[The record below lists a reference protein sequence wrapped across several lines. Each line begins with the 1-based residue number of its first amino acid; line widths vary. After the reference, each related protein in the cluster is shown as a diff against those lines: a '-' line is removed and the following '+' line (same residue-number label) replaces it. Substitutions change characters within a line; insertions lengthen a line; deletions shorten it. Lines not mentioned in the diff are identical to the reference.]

1 MKDMK
6 SCWQQFVGDAPPQ
19 QTVGPAVPSANMGPD
34 SLRQLSPSDD
44 REVSRAQRKAGSKR
58 ADSGVR
64 QSSRSSERS
73 SADRHRA
80 RVRHRQVSPDSSS
93 PTRRLSPPAKRSRL
107 DNRNVSRETSS
118 SEGRQRSPRTR
129 RPWRSRSPLTRR
141 RGSSPSPSSHRRS
154 RDSPAP
160 SRWPFGAS
168 MTRRLA
174 GRPSLSPRRR
184 SPAPHR
190 RSRRSSRGRQS
201 SPPSRTRALIV
212 VHHYRPPG
220 HLHPKDVGP
229 VACLRAISA
238 PGHPARSMS
247 LNRTQLTYASYAF
260 AWTMTTSVQTT
271 TIHVIPLHQ
280 TNHNL
285 WITLSCQLRKCR
297 NSSQIC

>member
-1 MKDMK
+1 M
-6 SCWQQFVGDAPPQ
+6 
-19 QTVGPAVPSANMGPD
+19 GPAVPSANMGPD

-44 REVSRAQRKAGSKR
+44 QEPSLAQHKAGSKR
-58 ADSGVR
+58 ADSGIR

-73 SADRHRA
+73 SADRHWA
-80 RVRHRQVSPDSSS
+80 WVRHHQVSPDSSS
-93 PTRRLSPPAKRSRL
+93 PTRRLSPPAKRSRW
-107 DNRNVSRETSS
+107 DKRNVSRETSS
-118 SEGRQRSPRTR
+118 SEGHQRSPRTR
-129 RPWRSRSPLTRR
+129 HPWRSCSPLPRR
-141 RGSSPSPSSHRRS
+141 LGSSPSPSPHRRS

-174 GRPSLSPRRR
+174 GRPSLLPCRR

-201 SPPSRTRALIV
+201 SPPEPGPLII
-212 VHHYRPPG
+212 VHPYRPPG

-229 VACLRAISA
+229 VACLHAVSA
-238 PGHPARSMS
+238 PGHPARSVS

-285 WITLSCQLRKCR
+285 WMTLSGQLRKCR
-297 NSSQIC
+297 NSLQIC